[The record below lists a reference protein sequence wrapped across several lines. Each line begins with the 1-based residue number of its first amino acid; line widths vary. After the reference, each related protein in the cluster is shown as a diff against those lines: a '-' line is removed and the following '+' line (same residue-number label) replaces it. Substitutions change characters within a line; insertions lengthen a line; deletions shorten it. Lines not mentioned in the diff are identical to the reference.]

1 MNGQKMK
8 KTIGLLQVSLCI
20 IAITFSVSSSALAQ
34 SASAEAELPAQS
46 ELPKWLSR
54 GLPVREHEVLTPL
67 VGTWRVQM
75 SFYGTLGRSP
85 DQPPLVTDDLIS
97 RRQWLAGGR
106 YIEDTMEGTLDRAPV
121 WRRGWLGY
129 SIMDARYEW
138 VTIDPV
144 NTTMMHFE
152 GAPNSGGQMPISMS
166 GAFTDQGVAGEDTVG
181 KSVGMRTVIK
191 IENNDRHVF
200 ELYFT
205 RPGQQETLATR
216 AVYTRLNE

>member
-1 MNGQKMK
+1 MK
-8 KTIGLLQVSLCI
+8 RI
-20 IAITFSVSSSALAQ
+20 IETLHVALIVVAFALPVPSGALAQ
-34 SASAEAELPAQS
+34 DGSAAAAPPTQS

-54 GLPVREHEVLTPL
+54 GLPGQAHEVLAPL
-67 VGTWRVQM
+67 VGTWRVQL

-106 YIEDTMEGTLDRAPV
+106 YIEDTMEGTLDGAPI
-121 WRRGWLGY
+121 WRKGWLGY
-129 SIMDARYEW
+129 SIMDDRYEW
-138 VTIDPV
+138 ITIDPV
-144 NTTMMHFE
+144 NTTMMYYE
-152 GAPNSGGQMPISMS
+152 GIPGPGNQRPISMS

-181 KSVGMRTVIK
+181 KSIGMRTVIK

-216 AVYTRLNE
+216 GLYTRLKE

>member
-1 MNGQKMK
+1 MK
-8 KTIGLLQVSLCI
+8 RIIEALQVSLCV
-20 IAITFSVSSSALAQ
+20 IAIIFSVSCIALAQ
-34 SASAEAELPAQS
+34 DSSAEGVRPAQP
-46 ELPKWLSR
+46 ELPKWFSR
-54 GLPVREHEVLTPL
+54 GLPGRGHEVLSPL

-97 RRQWLAGGR
+97 RRQWVAGGR
-106 YIEDTMEGTLDRAPV
+106 YIEDIMEGTLDGAPV
-121 WRRGWLGY
+121 WRKGWLGY
-129 SIMDARYEW
+129 STMDERYEW

-144 NTTMMHFE
+144 NTTMMYFE
-152 GAPNSGGQMPISMS
+152 GAPKSGDQRPISMS
-166 GAFTDQGVAGEDTVG
+166 GKFTDQGVAGEETVG

-205 RPGQQETLATR
+205 RPGQKEALATR
-216 AVYTRLNE
+216 AVYTRLKE